1 MEQTDSDH
9 MGGRGRSWWKEG
21 EGTRQRTCMND
32 PWTWT
37 SVWGF
42 TVGAG
47 GGLSGGGQR
56 RGEFGQL

>member
-32 PWTWT
+32 PQTWT
-37 SVWGF
+37 MVWGL
-42 TVGAG
+42 TLGVEGAG
-47 GGLSGGGQR
+47 WKR
-56 RGEFGQL
+56 AKGEELG